1 MRKVIVL
8 SIATVMALSF
18 GRGLVLPAPA
28 EKADPG
34 QVFAAATEP
43 IPEAFSKNLTGE
55 VISVD
60 KGARQMTVKQSGWV
74 TSKEI
79 TFAVAEPL
87 VPMLAEVQ
95 PGDLVRV
102 GYVEVQ
108 GQFIA
113 RAINKIPAEH
123 ETGRKNLE

>member
-1 MRKVIVL
+1 MRKVMVVL
-8 SIATVMALSF
+8 IAALTALSF
-18 GRGLVLPAPA
+18 GLGFVWPTPA
-28 EKADPG
+28 EKADSG
-34 QVFAAATEP
+34 QVLAAATELM
-43 IPEAFSKNLTGE
+43 PEAFPKNLTGQ
-55 VISVD
+55 VVSVD

-79 TFAVAEPL
+79 TFAMAEPL